1 MMKVTTVMI
10 MVMFG
15 DDGDDPD
22 VADGDLADGDRDTYN
37 LNNLIG
43 SFGRHK

>member
-10 MVMFG
+10 MVMCG

-22 VADGDLADGDRDTYN
+22 VAYGDLADGDGHTYN